1 MTRSRSPYQPNGGG
15 RGASGSAAKNRA
27 LRSEEDK
34 EGKGKIGQELVPAAL
49 ALQRE
54 SEPEIWRRFQ
64 EAGSL
69 DDETL
74 LKKEC
79 EALEEKVQ
87 NLEEEVG

>member
-1 MTRSRSPYQPNGGG
+1 MTRSRSPYQPNGRGS
-15 RGASGSAAKNRA
+15 GASGSVAKNRA

-34 EGKGKIGQELVPAAL
+34 EGKENIGQELVPAAL

-87 NLEEEVG
+87 SLEEEVG

>member
-1 MTRSRSPYQPNGGG
+1 MTRSRSPFQQNGGG

-27 LRSEEDK
+27 FRSEDDR
-34 EGKGKIGQELVPAAL
+34 EGNGIMGQELVPAAT

-74 LKKEC
+74 LKIEC

-87 NLEEEVG
+87 SLEEEVG